1 MIALSKIHLES
12 CYFTFCTT
20 KLFKYFNN
28 VIVLVNKVFGLF
40 FFKWKSNGTK
50 LTSFYRKTWVQ
61 LWQIPQNLLNNHFT
75 NVIIQKVTKTKFV
88 NKYSAYDRMKNK
100 MIKMQHN
107 INWKLIWWQYV
118 KKLARLAEKDKI
130 KLLSYFFK

>member
-100 MIKMQHN
+100 MIKCN
-107 INWKLIWWQYV
+107 IILTENWFGDSMWK
-118 KKLARLAEKDKI
+118 
-130 KLLSYFFK
+130 S